1 MDSLIYLVFTD
12 IRHTILLFVPLKKQK
27 QKQKQK
33 QKDNALW
40 KLQEKKS
47 QSAWGGAHGV
57 ACGRQVLSEG
67 FFE

>member
-1 MDSLIYLVFTD
+1 M
-12 IRHTILLFVPLKKQK
+12 RREKKQK